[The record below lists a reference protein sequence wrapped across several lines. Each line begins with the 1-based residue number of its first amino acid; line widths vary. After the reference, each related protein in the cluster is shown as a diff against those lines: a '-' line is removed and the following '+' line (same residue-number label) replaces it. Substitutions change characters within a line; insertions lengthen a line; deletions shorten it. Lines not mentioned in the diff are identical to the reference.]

1 MYTYSAKLIRVIDG
15 DTVDLEIDLGFD
27 LSIRQRLK
35 LYGVGTPDSRSA
47 DPDTKQKGLEAKQR
61 LNELLPKPLLINQSL
76 KTVASFDEYLSIGL
90 LPKQFKVSTIL
101 NKRGK
106 YGRVLGIIY
115 LADKDSGKD
124 VNINELMVSEGH
136 AVKYTIQGK

>member
-1 MYTYSAKLIRVIDG
+1 MYTYKAILIRVIDG

-47 DPDTKQKGLEAKQR
+47 DTSTKQKGLEAKQR
-61 LNELLPKPLLINQSL
+61 LTELLPR
-76 KTVASFDEYLSIGL
+76 
-90 LPKQFKVSTIL
+90 QFKITTIL

-106 YGRVLGIIY
+106 YGRVLGIIH
-115 LADKDSGKD
+115 LTDKEGND
-124 VNINELMVSEGH
+124 VNVNELMVNEGH

>member
-27 LSIRQRLK
+27 ISIRQRLK
-35 LYGVGTPDSRSA
+35 LYGVDTPDSRSVNS
-47 DPDTKQKGLEAKQR
+47 DTKQKGLEAKQR
-61 LNELLPKPLLINQSL
+61 LTELLPR
-76 KTVASFDEYLSIGL
+76 
-90 LPKQFKVSTIL
+90 QFKINTIL

-106 YGRVLGIIY
+106 YGRVLGTIFVN
-115 LADKDSGKD
+115 DKETGEEIN
-124 VNINELMVSEGH
+124 VNELMVKEGH

>member
-61 LNELLPKPLLINQSL
+61 LTELLPR
-76 KTVASFDEYLSIGL
+76 
-90 LPKQFKVSTIL
+90 QFKVSTIL

-115 LADKDSGKD
+115 LTDKHSGKD
-124 VNINELMVSEGH
+124 INVNELMVSEGH

>member
-35 LYGVGTPDSRSA
+35 LFGVNTPDSRSA
-47 DPDTKQKGLEAKQR
+47 DTTEKQKGLEAKQR
-61 LNELLPKPLLINQSL
+61 LTEVLPR
-76 KTVASFDEYLSIGL
+76 
-90 LPKQFKVSTIL
+90 QFKVTTIL

-106 YGRVLGIIY
+106 YGRVLGTIFVK
-115 LADKDSGKD
+115 DKDAGGEIN
-124 VNINELMVSEGH
+124 VNELMVKEGH